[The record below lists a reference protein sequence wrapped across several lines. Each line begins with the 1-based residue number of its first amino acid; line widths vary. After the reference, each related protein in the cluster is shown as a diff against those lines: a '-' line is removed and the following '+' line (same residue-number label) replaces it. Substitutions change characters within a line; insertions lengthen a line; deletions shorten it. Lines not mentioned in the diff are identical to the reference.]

1 MDNSI
6 PYTISGATP
15 YSTLFMVPPWF
26 QENGI
31 STREGKELEGKKKEL
46 LFSYILSGPLGNQ
59 TIAPI
64 HLPLQQLHVA
74 TRLGIQYIY

>member
-15 YSTLFMVPPWF
+15 YSTLFMAPPWF

-31 STREGKELEGKKKEL
+31 STREGKELEGKKRAPSLTYPLRTTGEPDYS
-46 LFSYILSGPLGNQ
+46 SYISPSPTVTCSN
-59 TIAPI
+59 
-64 HLPLQQLHVA
+64 
-74 TRLGIQYIY
+74 